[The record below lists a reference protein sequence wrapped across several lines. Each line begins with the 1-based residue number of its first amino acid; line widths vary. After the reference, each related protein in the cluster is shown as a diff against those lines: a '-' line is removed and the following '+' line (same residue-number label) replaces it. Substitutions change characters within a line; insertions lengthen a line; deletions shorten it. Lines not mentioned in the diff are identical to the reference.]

1 MQGVVDCIS
10 IMNATFSQKRELS
23 LSIVMNFFEDEKYV
37 WNMVIERTAE
47 EADLEE
53 NHYLEQIGDTIWQ
66 TVTEI
71 YCCPFCGESLSTS
84 KEQVNSAN
92 MVLYENWHSWYG
104 SRL

>member
-1 MQGVVDCIS
+1 MHKHHECKFLPKKGI
-10 IMNATFSQKRELS
+10 I
-23 LSIVMNFFEDEKYV
+23 IVYSDEFLGDEKYV
-37 WNMVIERTAE
+37 WNMIIERTAE

-53 NHYLEQIGDTIWQ
+53 NHNLEQIGDTIWQ

-71 YCCPFCGESLSTS
+71 YCCPFCGESLSSS